1 MSARGV
7 ISEGTAPTVDLDVLR
22 RREPQLVRERRPL
35 LPRVLLGLFAAGALV
50 ALYGAFVEPLLFPP
64 REVRLVGVRSIAGG
78 SAVNRRALAQAAG
91 WLEAAPFPV
100 TLRPLVPGVV
110 ARLDVLEG
118 QTVKRSETVV
128 AVLENPDLSN
138 RLALAEAA
146 LRTRSAQVATARAR
160 RDRAAALLTQK
171 ADLRALQIAAEAAVR
186 RDRESLKESQA
197 ALAAAEANV
206 EKARVEAEAQR
217 ALQGSG
223 GTPPISARVAEAAL
237 RAAQAEARM
246 RVATVAR
253 MTVELEQAQKALTLA
268 EEALAAPRALEGD
281 LAVAEQEHEEAQAEE
296 AVAEAEVAVARRN
309 VDLLTVRSPVDGVV
323 LRLLSTV
330 GAPAGPM
337 GELREPLTVGPGSS
351 GAIDVAGAA
360 LALLYDPARL
370 QARVEVPLADVGGLV
385 PGGEVLLEVESVPG
399 RAFRG
404 EVLRLLT
411 EANIQN
417 NKLWVKVR
425 LLEVDPL
432 LRPEMLC
439 RARFLAQPGA
449 TPAATPGRP
458 RLEVPSSALLGDAVF
473 VFDPRGGGRARQVS
487 VARKG
492 ESEGWIEVEGSL
504 GLSNEVIL
512 EPAGLTDG
520 AQVRGVR

>member
-1 MSARGV
+1 MSARGLV
-7 ISEGTAPTVDLDVLR
+7 SEGTAPTVDLDVLR
-22 RREPQLVRERRPL
+22 RREPQPVRARRPL
-35 LPRVLLGLFAAGALV
+35 LPRLLLGLLGSGALL

-64 REVRLVGVRSIAGG
+64 REVRLVGVRSIASGT
-78 SAVNRRALAQAAG
+78 AVSRRALAQAAG

-118 QTVKRSETVV
+118 QTVKRGETVV
-128 AVLENPDLSN
+128 AVLDNPDLTN

-146 LRTRSAQVATARAR
+146 LRTRSAQVATALAQRE
-160 RDRAAALLTQK
+160 RAAAVLKQK
-171 ADLRALQIAAEAAVR
+171 ADLRGMQIQAEAAVR

-206 EKARVEAEAQR
+206 EKVRVEAEAQLV
-217 ALQGSG
+217 LQGSG

-237 RAAQAEARM
+237 RAAQAEGRM
-246 RVATVAR
+246 RAAAVAR
-253 MTVELEQAQKALTLA
+253 MTVELEQAQKALALA
-268 EEALAAPRALEGD
+268 EETLAAPRALEGD
-281 LAVAEQEHEEAQAEE
+281 LTVAEQEHAQAQAEE
-296 AVAEAEVAVARRN
+296 AAAQAEVAVAQRN
-309 VDLLTVRSPVDGVV
+309 VDLLTVRSPADGVV
-323 LRLLSTV
+323 LRLLATV

-337 GELREPLTVGPGSS
+337 GEMREPLTVGPGSS
-351 GAIDVAGAA
+351 GAIDVAGSA
-360 LALLYDPARL
+360 LALVYDPARL
-370 QARVEVPLADVGGLV
+370 QARVEVPLADVGGLA

-425 LLEVDPL
+425 LLESDPL

-449 TPAATPGRP
+449 TPSATPGRP
-458 RLEVPSSALLGDAVF
+458 RLEVPSAALLGDAVF
-473 VFDPRGGGRARQVS
+473 VFDPRGDGRARRVS
-487 VARKG
+487 VTRKG
-492 ESEGWIEVEGSL
+492 EADGWVEVEGSL

-520 AQVRGVR
+520 ARVRGVR